1 MMKVYGNIETG
12 EIEFKIEMTNGMS
25 VDMKMSPDTA
35 DYYAELI
42 SETTKVMRKHMTG
55 NSGAHNILR
64 TAE

>member
-12 EIEFKIEMTNGMS
+12 EVEFKIEMTNGMS

-55 NSGAHNILR
+55 EIGTHDILR
-64 TAE
+64 TTK